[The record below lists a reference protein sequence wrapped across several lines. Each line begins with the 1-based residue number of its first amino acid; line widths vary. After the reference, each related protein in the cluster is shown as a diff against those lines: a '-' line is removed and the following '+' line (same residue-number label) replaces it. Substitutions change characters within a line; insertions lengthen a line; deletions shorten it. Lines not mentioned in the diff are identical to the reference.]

1 MIDKIFNFLF
11 PPVCGICLKKTEN
24 WICKECLKKLN
35 INLNI
40 IKNSVNDI
48 KYNLYFISYY
58 KDNIK
63 KLLIDYKFNRKSYI
77 YKTFSNIII
86 NNNKLCKILKSYDI
100 MIPVPMNKK
109 RQFIRG
115 YNQTELITKELS
127 KKLKIENCS
136 ILEKVKENKMQSKL
150 SFIDRKN
157 NVKNVF
163 KVKNKFE
170 NIINQKNIIIFDD
183 IYTTGFTTLECIKEI
198 KKFNPKKI
206 DIFVISKGK
215 IEG

>member
-11 PPVCGICLKKTEN
+11 PPVCGICLKKTKN
-24 WICKECLKKLN
+24 WICEECLKKLN
-35 INLNI
+35 IKLNI
-40 IKNSVNDI
+40 VKNNVNDI

-63 KLLIDYKFNRKSYI
+63 KLLIDYKFNSKSYL
-77 YKTFSNIII
+77 YKTFSSIII
-86 NNNKLCKILKSYDI
+86 NENNLCKILKSYDI
-100 MIPVPMNKK
+100 ITSVPMNKK
-109 RQFIRG
+109 RQAIRG

-127 KKLKIENCS
+127 KKLKVDNCS
-136 ILEKVKENKMQSKL
+136 ILEKVKENKTQSKL

-163 KVKNKFE
+163 KVKNKFK

-183 IYTTGFTTLECIKEI
+183 IYTTGFTAEECIKEI